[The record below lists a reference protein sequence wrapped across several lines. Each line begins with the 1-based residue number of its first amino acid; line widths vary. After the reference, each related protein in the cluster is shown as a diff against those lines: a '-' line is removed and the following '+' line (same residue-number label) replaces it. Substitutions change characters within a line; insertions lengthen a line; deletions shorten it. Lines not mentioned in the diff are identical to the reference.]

1 MSLRSFPRVT
11 FRVRAASETFSSI
24 KTLQTPFRSSGSCDR
39 ANSIS
44 SNLNGSSS
52 KTQKSPEAF
61 SVPGLSKSSSSDVR
75 LKYQRFFAKTRLSTL
90 GVCLD
95 KNADRYVGS
104 EDFVS
109 SYVAR
114 NLLSTTFLKASA
126 ISSVSV
132 WGRLYRLASFRAVIS
147 ICFSAYVSMR
157 TDRFLST
164 ALSITATKVF
174 YINRYKFSPKK
185 IFAPS
190 ADFPDNIC
198 GMETPKFSKR
208 DRRKR
213 IAEILAKGLSRC
225 LDAEYKSSNING
237 FGENKDSRIV
247 AYKIDIPQNRSVSA
261 SRENE
266 KHK

>member
-1 MSLRSFPRVT
+1 M
-11 FRVRAASETFSSI
+11 
-24 KTLQTPFRSSGSCDR
+24 
-39 ANSIS
+39 
-44 SNLNGSSS
+44 
-52 KTQKSPEAF
+52 
-61 SVPGLSKSSSSDVR
+61 
-75 LKYQRFFAKTRLSTL
+75 

-132 WGRLYRLASFRAVIS
+132 EGRLYRLASFRAVIS

-164 ALSITATKVF
+164 ALSIAATKVF
-174 YINRYKFSPKK
+174 YISRYKFSPKK

-208 DRRKR
+208 DRRKL

-247 AYKIDIPQNRSVSA
+247 AYKVDIPQNRSVSV

>member
-1 MSLRSFPRVT
+1 
-11 FRVRAASETFSSI
+11 
-24 KTLQTPFRSSGSCDR
+24 
-39 ANSIS
+39 
-44 SNLNGSSS
+44 
-52 KTQKSPEAF
+52 
-61 SVPGLSKSSSSDVR
+61 
-75 LKYQRFFAKTRLSTL
+75 
-90 GVCLD
+90 
-95 KNADRYVGS
+95 
-104 EDFVS
+104 
-109 SYVAR
+109 
-114 NLLSTTFLKASA
+114 
-126 ISSVSV
+126 
-132 WGRLYRLASFRAVIS
+132 
-147 ICFSAYVSMR
+147 MR

-164 ALSITATKVF
+164 ALSIAATKVF

-237 FGENKDSRIV
+237 FGKNKDSRIV
-247 AYKIDIPQNRSVSA
+247 AYKVDIPQNRSVSV